1 MIVERMGKTKAT
13 IGSIKVGECFIED
26 GDYYMR
32 TDIYTARTNECRC
45 VSITTGICVYFMVD
59 YYVEPVTA
67 KAVIEV

>member
-13 IGSIKVGECFIED
+13 IGSIKFGECFVED

-32 TDIYTARTNECRC
+32 TDTYISQTNESRC
-45 VSITTGICVYFMVD
+45 VSITTGSCVFFKVD

-67 KAVIEV
+67 KVVIE